1 MTKLLEEVLE
11 KTKNLP
17 DSEQDAIASI
27 ILEELEDEARW
38 EKKFTGSKDA
48 LARLASEA
56 MEEERRGETKE
67 LDPDSL

>member
-1 MTKLLEEVLE
+1 MTKLLEQAV
-11 KTKNLP
+11 KIAKNLS

-27 ILEELEDEARW
+27 ILEELEDEAKW
-38 EKKFTGSKDA
+38 EKGFVASKDS
-48 LARLASEA
+48 LAKLASEA